1 MNSAFDAPARTG
13 MILILSGPS
22 GSGKSTIYKA
32 AIGDLGGIEFSVS
45 CTTRQPR
52 PGEVDGRDYYFITRE
67 KFDSLVAE
75 DAFAEHAEVH
85 GNCYGTLKSELLGRV
100 RRGIDV
106 LLDIDVQGAAQ
117 LRVLCADSSEFCKAC
132 EFIFIMPPSF
142 EELERRLRARGTE
155 TEESILRRLAN
166 AKGEMDHAHEYGH
179 IIVNDDLDRAV
190 QEFISLVRGLRSHP
204 KRIPSDNPGVRK

>member
-1 MNSAFDAPARTG
+1 MNKSSDAPDRTG

-52 PGEVDGRDYYFITRE
+52 PGEIDGRDYYFITRE
-67 KFDSLVAE
+67 KFDALVAKN
-75 DAFAEHAEVH
+75 AFAEHAEVH
-85 GNCYGTLKSELLGRV
+85 GNCYGTLKSELLDRV
-100 RRGIDV
+100 RRGTDV
-106 LLDIDVQGAAQ
+106 LLDIDVQGASQ
-117 LRVLCADSSEFCKAC
+117 LRALCADSSEFCEAC

-166 AKGEMDHAHEYGH
+166 AKGEMDHAHEYDH
-179 IIVNDDLDRAV
+179 IIVNDDLARASK
-190 QEFISLVRGLRSHP
+190 EFTDLILGLRSHP
-204 KRIPSDNPGVRK
+204 KRNRIS

>member
-1 MNSAFDAPARTG
+1 MNTSTDAPARTG
-13 MILILSGPS
+13 MVLILSGPS

-52 PGEVDGRDYYFITRE
+52 PGEVDGRDYYFISHE
-67 KFDSLVAE
+67 KFNALVAE
-75 DAFAEHAEVH
+75 HAFAEHAEVH
-85 GNCYGTLKSELLGRV
+85 GNCYGTLKSELLDRV

-117 LRVLCADSSEFCKAC
+117 LRALCADSSEFCEAC

-166 AKGEMDHAHEYGH
+166 AKGEMEHANEYDH

-190 QEFISLVRGLRSHP
+190 REFTELILGLRNHP
-204 KRIPSDNPGVRK
+204 KRRRIV

>member
-1 MNSAFDAPARTG
+1 MNTASDGPARTG

-22 GSGKSTIYKA
+22 GSGKSSIYKA
-32 AIGDLGGIEFSVS
+32 AIGELGGIEVSVS

-52 PGEVDGRDYYFITRE
+52 PGEVDGRDYYFIPRE

-75 DAFAEHAEVH
+75 HAFAEHAEVH
-85 GNCYGTLKSELLGRV
+85 GNCYGTLKSELLDRV

-117 LRVLCADSSEFCKAC
+117 LRALCADSSEFCKAC

-166 AKGEMDHAHEYGH
+166 AKGEMDHANEYDH
-179 IIVNDDLDRAV
+179 IIVNDDLARAA
-190 QEFISLVRGLRSHP
+190 QEFTDLILGLRSHP
-204 KRIPSDNPGVRK
+204 KRNRNS

>member
-1 MNSAFDAPARTG
+1 MNKSSDAPDRTG

-52 PGEVDGRDYYFITRE
+52 PGEIDGRDYYFITRE
-67 KFDSLVAE
+67 KFDALVAKN
-75 DAFAEHAEVH
+75 AFAEHAEVH
-85 GNCYGTLKSELLGRV
+85 GNCYGTLKSELLDRV
-100 RRGIDV
+100 RRGTDV
-106 LLDIDVQGAAQ
+106 LLDIDVQGASQ
-117 LRVLCADSSEFCKAC
+117 LRALCADSSEFCEAC

-166 AKGEMDHAHEYGH
+166 AKGEMDRAHEYDH
-179 IIVNDDLDRAV
+179 IIVNDDLARAV
-190 QEFISLVRGLRSHP
+190 KEFTELILGLRNHP
-204 KRIPSDNPGVRK
+204 KRRRTV

>member
-1 MNSAFDAPARTG
+1 MNTASDTPARTG
-13 MILILSGPS
+13 MVLILSGPS

-32 AIGDLGGIEFSVS
+32 AIGGLGGIEFSVS

-52 PGEVDGRDYYFITRE
+52 PGEVDGRDYHFISRE
-67 KFDSLVAE
+67 QFDALVAE

-117 LRVLCADSSEFCKAC
+117 LRALCAGSDEFCQAC

-155 TEESILRRLAN
+155 TEESIRRRLAN
-166 AKGEMDHAHEYGH
+166 AKGEMDHANEYDH
-179 IIVNDDLDRAV
+179 IIVNDDLGRAV
-190 QEFISLVRGLRSHP
+190 KEFTELILGLRSHP
-204 KRIPSDNPGVRK
+204 KRRRTV

>member
-1 MNSAFDAPARTG
+1 MNTAPSEQGRTG

-22 GSGKSTIYKA
+22 GSGKSSIYKA
-32 AIGDLGGIEFSVS
+32 AIGGLGGIEFSVS

-52 PGEVDGRDYYFITRE
+52 PGEVDGKDYYFIPRE
-67 KFDSLVAE
+67 KFDALVAE
-75 DAFAEHAEVH
+75 EAFAEHAEVH
-85 GNCYGTLKSELLGRV
+85 GNCYGTLKSELLGRI
-100 RRGIDV
+100 RSGIDV

-117 LRVLCADSSEFCKAC
+117 LRALCADSTEFCRAC

-166 AKGEMDHAHEYGH
+166 AKGEMEHAHEYDH

-190 QEFISLVRGLRSHP
+190 QEFTSLILGLRDRP
-204 KRIPSDNPGVRK
+204 DRKRDN

>member
-1 MNSAFDAPARTG
+1 MNTTSDAPARTG
-13 MILILSGPS
+13 MVLILSGPS

-45 CTTRQPR
+45 CTTRKPR
-52 PGEVDGRDYYFITRE
+52 PGEVDGRDYYFISRE
-67 KFDSLVAE
+67 KFDALVAE
-75 DAFAEHAEVH
+75 HAFAEHAEVH
-85 GNCYGTLKSELLGRV
+85 GNCYGTLKSELLDRV

-117 LRVLCADSSEFCKAC
+117 LRALCSDSAEFCEAC

-166 AKGEMDHAHEYGH
+166 AKGEMEHAGEYDHV
-179 IIVNDDLDRAV
+179 IVNDDLARAV
-190 QEFISLVRGLRSHP
+190 REFTELILGLRDHP
-204 KRIPSDNPGVRK
+204 KRKRTV

>member
-1 MNSAFDAPARTG
+1 MNTAPSEQARTG

-22 GSGKSTIYKA
+22 GSGKSSIYKA
-32 AIGDLGGIEFSVS
+32 AIGGLGGIEFSVS

-52 PGEVDGRDYYFITRE
+52 PGEVDGKDYYFIPRE
-67 KFDSLVAE
+67 KFDALVAE
-75 DAFAEHAEVH
+75 EAFAEHAEVH
-85 GNCYGTLKSELLGRV
+85 GNCYGTLKSELLGRI

-117 LRVLCADSSEFCKAC
+117 LRALCADSAEFCRAC

-166 AKGEMDHAHEYGH
+166 AKGEMEHAHEYDH

-190 QEFISLVRGLRSHP
+190 QEFTSLILGLRDRP
-204 KRIPSDNPGVRK
+204 DRKRDN

>member
-1 MNSAFDAPARTG
+1 MNTTSNAPARTG

-52 PGEVDGRDYYFITRE
+52 PGEIDGRDYYFISRE
-67 KFDSLVAE
+67 RFDALVAE
-75 DAFAEHAEVH
+75 NAFAEHAEVH
-85 GNCYGTLKSELLGRV
+85 GNCYGTLKSELLDRV

-117 LRVLCADSSEFCKAC
+117 LRTLCADSAEFCEAC

-155 TEESILRRLAN
+155 SEESIRRRLAN
-166 AKGEMDHAHEYGH
+166 AKGEMDRAGEYDH
-179 IIVNDDLDRAV
+179 IIANDDLARAV
-190 QEFISLVRGLRSHP
+190 REFTDLILGLRNHP
-204 KRIPSDNPGVRK
+204 KRRRTV

>member
-1 MNSAFDAPARTG
+1 MNTTSDAPARTG

-32 AIGDLGGIEFSVS
+32 AIGNLGGIEFSVS

-52 PGEVDGRDYYFITRE
+52 PGEVDGHDYYFISRE
-67 KFDSLVAE
+67 KFDALVAE
-75 DAFAEHAEVH
+75 NAFAEHAEVH
-85 GNCYGTLKSELLGRV
+85 GNCYGTLKSELLDRV

-117 LRVLCADSSEFCKAC
+117 LRALCSDSSEFCEAC

-166 AKGEMDHAHEYGH
+166 AKGEMEHAHEYDH
-179 IIVNDDLDRAV
+179 IIVNDDLARAV
-190 QEFISLVRGLRSHP
+190 KEFTDLILGLRNHP
-204 KRIPSDNPGVRK
+204 KRKRTV

>member
-1 MNSAFDAPARTG
+1 MNTAPSNPDRTG

-22 GSGKSTIYKA
+22 GSGKSSIYKA
-32 AIGDLGGIEFSVS
+32 AIGSLGGIEFSVS

-52 PGEVDGRDYYFITRE
+52 PGEVDGRDYYFISRE

-75 DAFAEHAEVH
+75 NAFAEHAEVH

-106 LLDIDVQGAAQ
+106 LLDIDVQGAAR
-117 LRVLCADSSEFCKAC
+117 LRALCADSAEFCEAC
-132 EFIFIMPPSF
+132 VFIFIMPPSF

-166 AKGEMDHAHEYGH
+166 AKGEMEHANEYDR
-179 IIVNDDLDRAV
+179 IIVNDDLARASR
-190 QEFISLVRGLRSHP
+190 EFADLILGLRNRP
-204 KRIPSDNPGVRK
+204 KRCLDS

>member
-1 MNSAFDAPARTG
+1 MNTASDTPARTG

-32 AIGDLGGIEFSVS
+32 AIGGLGGIEFSVS

-52 PGEVDGRDYYFITRE
+52 PGEVDGRDYHFITRE
-67 KFDSLVAE
+67 QFDALVAE

-117 LRVLCADSSEFCKAC
+117 LRALCSDSSEFCEAC

-142 EELERRLRARGTE
+142 EELERRLRARATE
-155 TEESILRRLAN
+155 TEESIVRRLAN
-166 AKGEMDHAHEYGH
+166 AKGEMAHASEYDHV
-179 IIVNDDLDRAV
+179 IVNDDLARAAA
-190 QEFISLVRGLRSHP
+190 EFTALVRGLRDDP
-204 KRIPSDNPGVRK
+204 ARQPQP

>member
-22 GSGKSTIYKA
+22 GSGKSSIYKTA
-32 AIGDLGGIEFSVS
+32 LGGIGGIEFSVS

-85 GNCYGTLKSELLGRV
+85 GNCYGTLKSELLDRV

-117 LRVLCADSSEFCKAC
+117 LRALCSDSSEFCQAC

-166 AKGEMDHAHEYGH
+166 AKGEMEHAHEYDH
-179 IIVNDDLDRAV
+179 IIVNDDLARAA
-190 QEFISLVRGLRSHP
+190 QEFTDLILGLRDHP
-204 KRIPSDNPGVRK
+204 KRRRTV

>member
-1 MNSAFDAPARTG
+1 MNTSTDAPARTG
-13 MILILSGPS
+13 MVLILSGPS

-52 PGEVDGRDYYFITRE
+52 PGEIDGRDYYVISHE
-67 KFDSLVAE
+67 KFNALVAE
-75 DAFAEHAEVH
+75 HAFAEHAEVH
-85 GNCYGTLKSELLGRV
+85 GNCYGTLKSELLDRV

-117 LRVLCADSSEFCKAC
+117 LRALCADSSEFCEAC

-166 AKGEMDHAHEYGH
+166 AKGEMEHANEYDH

-190 QEFISLVRGLRSHP
+190 REFTELILGLRNHP
-204 KRIPSDNPGVRK
+204 KRRRTV

>member
-1 MNSAFDAPARTG
+1 MNTSSTGPGRTG

-22 GSGKSTIYKA
+22 GSGKSSIYKA
-32 AIGDLGGIEFSVS
+32 ALGGIGGIEFSVS

-52 PGEVDGRDYYFITRE
+52 PGEIDGRDYYFITRE

-75 DAFAEHAEVH
+75 NAFAEHAEVH

-117 LRVLCADSSEFCKAC
+117 LRALCSDSSEFCNAC

-166 AKGEMDHAHEYGH
+166 AKGEMEHAGEYDH
-179 IIVNDDLDRAV
+179 IIVNDDLARAA
-190 QEFISLVRGLRSHP
+190 QEFTNLILGLRNHP
-204 KRIPSDNPGVRK
+204 KRRRTV

>member
-1 MNSAFDAPARTG
+1 MNTSSDAPDRTG

-22 GSGKSTIYKA
+22 GSGKSSIYKA
-32 AIGDLGGIEFSVS
+32 AIGGIGGIEFSVS

-67 KFDSLVAE
+67 KFDALVAE
-75 DAFAEHAEVH
+75 NAFAEHAEVH

-117 LRVLCADSSEFCKAC
+117 LRALCSDSSEFCDAC

-166 AKGEMDHAHEYGH
+166 AKGEMEHAHEYDH
-179 IIVNDDLDRAV
+179 IIVNDDLARAV
-190 QEFISLVRGLRSHP
+190 KEFTDLILGLRNHP
-204 KRIPSDNPGVRK
+204 KRNRNN

>member
-1 MNSAFDAPARTG
+1 MNTDASTPARTG

-22 GSGKSTIYKA
+22 GSGKSSIYKL
-32 AIGDLGGIEFSVS
+32 AIGDLGAIEFSVS
-45 CTTRQPR
+45 CTTRAPR
-52 PGEVDGRDYYFITRE
+52 PGEVDGRDYHFISRGE
-67 KFDSLVAE
+67 FDRLVAE

-100 RRGIDV
+100 QRGIDV

-117 LRVLCADSSEFCKAC
+117 LRALCSGSAEFCQAC

-166 AKGEMDHAHEYGH
+166 AKGEMAHADEYDH
-179 IIVNDDLDRAV
+179 IIVNDDLSRAV
-190 QEFISLVRGLRSHP
+190 KEFTGLILGLRSHP
-204 KRIPSDNPGVRK
+204 KRRRTV

>member
-1 MNSAFDAPARTG
+1 MNTPSDAPARTG

-52 PGEVDGRDYYFITRE
+52 PGEIDGRDYYFISHE
-67 KFDSLVAE
+67 KFNALVAE
-75 DAFAEHAEVH
+75 HAFAEHAEVH
-85 GNCYGTLKSELLGRV
+85 GNCYGTLKSELLDRV
-100 RRGIDV
+100 RRGTDV

-117 LRVLCADSSEFCKAC
+117 LRALCSDSSEFCEAC

-166 AKGEMDHAHEYGH
+166 AKGEMEHAHEYDH
-179 IIVNDDLDRAV
+179 IIVNDDLARAV
-190 QEFISLVRGLRSHP
+190 KEFTDLILGLRNHP
-204 KRIPSDNPGVRK
+204 KRRRTV

>member
-1 MNSAFDAPARTG
+1 MNTSSDAPDRTG

-67 KFDSLVAE
+67 KFDALVAE
-75 DAFAEHAEVH
+75 NAFAEHAEVH
-85 GNCYGTLKSELLGRV
+85 GNCYGTLKSELLDRV
-100 RRGIDV
+100 RRGTDV

-117 LRVLCADSSEFCKAC
+117 LRVLCADSAEFCEAC

-166 AKGEMDHAHEYGH
+166 AKGEMDRAHEYDH
-179 IIVNDDLDRAV
+179 IIVNDDLGRAV
-190 QEFISLVRGLRSHP
+190 KEFTDLILGLRNHP
-204 KRIPSDNPGVRK
+204 KRRRTV

>member
-1 MNSAFDAPARTG
+1 MNTSTDASARTG
-13 MILILSGPS
+13 MVLILSGPS

-52 PGEVDGRDYYFITRE
+52 PGEIDGRDYYFISHE
-67 KFDSLVAE
+67 KFNALVAE
-75 DAFAEHAEVH
+75 HAFAEHAEVH
-85 GNCYGTLKSELLGRV
+85 GNCYGTLKSELLDRV

-117 LRVLCADSSEFCKAC
+117 LRALCADSSEFCEAC

-166 AKGEMDHAHEYGH
+166 AKGEMEHANEYDH

-190 QEFISLVRGLRSHP
+190 REFTELILGLRNHP
-204 KRIPSDNPGVRK
+204 KRRRTV

>member
-1 MNSAFDAPARTG
+1 MNTSTDAPARTG
-13 MILILSGPS
+13 MVLILSGPS

-52 PGEVDGRDYYFITRE
+52 PGEIDGRDYYVISHE
-67 KFDSLVAE
+67 KFNALVAE
-75 DAFAEHAEVH
+75 HAFAEHAEVH
-85 GNCYGTLKSELLGRV
+85 GNCYGTLKSELLDRV

-117 LRVLCADSSEFCKAC
+117 LRALCADSSEFCEAC

-166 AKGEMDHAHEYGH
+166 AKGEMEHAHEYDH
-179 IIVNDDLDRAV
+179 IIVNDDLARAAK
-190 QEFISLVRGLRSHP
+190 EFTELILGLRNHP
-204 KRIPSDNPGVRK
+204 KRRRIV

>member
-1 MNSAFDAPARTG
+1 MNTASDAPARTG

-22 GSGKSTIYKA
+22 GSGKSSIYKA
-32 AIGDLGGIEFSVS
+32 AIGGLGSIEFSVS

-52 PGEVDGRDYYFITRE
+52 PGEIDGRDYYFVSRE

-75 DAFAEHAEVH
+75 NAFAEHAEVH
-85 GNCYGTLKSELLGRV
+85 GNCYGTLKSELLGRI
-100 RRGIDV
+100 RRGVDV

-117 LRVLCADSSEFCKAC
+117 LRTLCSDSSEFCQAC

-166 AKGEMDHAHEYGH
+166 AKGEMEHAHEYDH
-179 IIVNDDLDRAV
+179 VIVNDDLDRAV
-190 QEFISLVRGLRSHP
+190 QEFTELILGLRNHP
-204 KRIPSDNPGVRK
+204 KRRCTV

>member
-1 MNSAFDAPARTG
+1 MNTSSEAPGRTG

-22 GSGKSTIYKA
+22 GSGKSSIYKA

-45 CTTRQPR
+45 CTTRRPR

-67 KFDSLVAE
+67 KFDALVAE
-75 DAFAEHAEVH
+75 NAFAEHAEVH

-100 RRGIDV
+100 RRGLDV

-117 LRVLCADSSEFCKAC
+117 LRALCSDSSEFCEAC

-166 AKGEMDHAHEYGH
+166 AKGEMEHAHEYDH
-179 IIVNDDLDRAV
+179 IIVNDDLARAV
-190 QEFISLVRGLRSHP
+190 KEFTDLILGLRNHP
-204 KRIPSDNPGVRK
+204 KRQRTV

>member
-1 MNSAFDAPARTG
+1 MSISTDAPDRTG
-13 MILILSGPS
+13 MVLILSGPS

-45 CTTRQPR
+45 CTTRAPR

-67 KFDSLVAE
+67 KFDALVAE
-75 DAFAEHAEVH
+75 HAFAEHAEVH
-85 GNCYGTLKSELLGRV
+85 GNCYGTLKSELLDRV

-117 LRVLCADSSEFCKAC
+117 LRALCCDSAEFCEAC

-155 TEESILRRLAN
+155 TEESIRRRLAN
-166 AKGEMDHAHEYGH
+166 AKGEMDHAGEYDH
-179 IIVNDDLDRAV
+179 IIVNDDLARAS
-190 QEFISLVRGLRSHP
+190 QEFAALVRGLRGDP
-204 KRIPSDNPGVRK
+204 KRIQTN

>member
-1 MNSAFDAPARTG
+1 MSNPVSEPVRTG

-32 AIGDLGGIEFSVS
+32 AIGGLGGIEFSVS

-52 PGEVDGRDYYFITRE
+52 PGEVDGRDYYFISRE

-75 DAFAEHAEVH
+75 NAFAEHAEVH
-85 GNCYGTLKSELLGRV
+85 GNCYGTLKSELLDRV

-117 LRVLCADSSEFCKAC
+117 LRALCADSAEFCQAC

-166 AKGEMDHAHEYGH
+166 AKGEMAHANEYDH

-190 QEFISLVRGLRSHP
+190 REFSSLVLDLRNHP
-204 KRIPSDNPGVRK
+204 KRRRN

>member
-1 MNSAFDAPARTG
+1 MNTSSDAPDRTG

-67 KFDSLVAE
+67 KFDALVAE
-75 DAFAEHAEVH
+75 NAFAEHAEVH
-85 GNCYGTLKSELLGRV
+85 GNCYGTLKSELLDRV

-117 LRVLCADSSEFCKAC
+117 LRALCADSSEFCEAC

-142 EELERRLRARGTE
+142 EELERRLRGRATE

-166 AKGEMDHAHEYGH
+166 AKGEMAHASEYDH
-179 IIVNDDLDRAV
+179 IIVNDDLARAAA
-190 QEFISLVRGLRSHP
+190 EFTALVRGLRDDP
-204 KRIPSDNPGVRK
+204 ARQI